1 MPVVGCRFSAL
12 SDFECSRSTHGCNGK
27 ADVIPSNLQFA
38 MPDKS
43 ETGGRGESRNAGPS
57 AGRDDAIG
65 TVVVMG
71 ESMQRRKLSRHLRP
85 WMMTS
90 KGGRVQR
97 TRAAGGNYVVAI
109 VRMQSWSPHDAA
121 ARITRK
127 LLVLRLT
134 DKLVEGLIAARPP
147 QKHGDA

>member
-1 MPVVGCRFSAL
+1 MPPQTGIYSYRVKSCACDGKRLFVGSRFSAL

-27 ADVIPSNLQFA
+27 ADVVPSNLQFA

-71 ESMQRRKLSRHLRP
+71 ESMQRRKLARHLRP

-90 KGGRVQR
+90 KGSRVQR
-97 TRAAGGNYVVAI
+97 TRAAGGNYVAAM
-109 VRMQSWSPHDAA
+109 VRMKVG
-121 ARITRK
+121 ARTTLPR
-127 LLVLRLT
+127 
-134 DKLVEGLIAARPP
+134 G
-147 QKHGDA
+147 